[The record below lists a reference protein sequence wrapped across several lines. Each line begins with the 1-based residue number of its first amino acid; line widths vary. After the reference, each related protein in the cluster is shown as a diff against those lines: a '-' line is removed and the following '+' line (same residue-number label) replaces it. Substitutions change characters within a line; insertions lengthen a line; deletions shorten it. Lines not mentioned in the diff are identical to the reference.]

1 MRDALVA
8 WTDNKYVTEADDR
21 TGSRGTPPGGGG
33 EAHTGVRPL
42 PNLPE
47 RMLLLKLQI
56 ILQ

>member
-21 TGSRGTPPGGGG
+21 TGSRGTPRGK
-33 EAHTGVRPL
+33 AHTGVRPL